1 MKKQSSRARAQS
13 APTVRH
19 QLEHPV
25 PTVIHDPEEKMTAL
39 GRFAHHAMLEPRR
52 YLGWPLAIIGGLI
65 VAAIA
70 WRMANSVT
78 SNESEVW
85 TKLEAARTPSER
97 VDLAKANPKSPAAT
111 WAKLQAATGY
121 FNEALA
127 DLPNNSEV
135 ALSALKKSLDLFDQ
149 VIREAPHDSVPARV
163 AALGRARTLEMRNDL
178 PKAIE
183 QYERVAKEWPD
194 SPEADEARHYA
205 EALKDPQAVAFY
217 KDLYAYSPTTVTLP
231 PGVTETFPPTGL
243 GSGLPGGL
251 LNPGPAAKSPGGM
264 PGSDLRDLMV
274 PGRNEVVEPKAGTPA
289 PGAAPKS
296 NPPAPKI
303 EAPKPS
309 AMPTPGAPAAKPEV
323 AKPAAVPNTGTPASK
338 PEATKPAP
346 MPKSAPPALKPEA
359 AKPVVE
365 PKASNTPV
373 IKPESP
379 KPEAMPKS
387 APPAPKPV
395 VEPKPN
401 PPTAK
406 PEAAKP
412 VVEPKASNP
421 PAAKPQVTK
430 PAEKSK
436 DLPDDVFAPKPKE
449 SN

>member
-13 APTVRH
+13 TPIVRH

-39 GRFAHHAMLEPRR
+39 GRLAHHAMLEPRR

-65 VAAIA
+65 VAALA
-70 WRMANSVT
+70 WRMANGVT

-97 VDLAKANPKSPAAT
+97 VNLAKANPKSPAAT

-149 VIREAPHDSVPARV
+149 VIREAPHDSAPARV
-163 AALGRARTLEMRNDL
+163 AALGRARTLEMKNDL

-194 SPEADEARHYA
+194 SPEADEARHFA

-217 KDLYAYSPTTVTLP
+217 KDLYAYSPTTVTI
-231 PGVTETFPPTGL
+231 PGGGTETFPSTGL

-251 LNPGPAAKSPGGM
+251 LNPGPAAKTPAGKSA
-264 PGSDLRDLMV
+264 SDLRDLMV
-274 PGRNEVVEPKAGTPA
+274 PGRNEVVEPRAGTPA

-303 EAPKPS
+303 EAPKPA
-309 AMPTPGAPAAKPEV
+309 AMPSPGGPGRKTRGPQAGRRPELRY
-323 AKPAAVPNTGTPASK
+323 TGRQARGPQARLA
-338 PEATKPAP
+338 EVG
-346 MPKSAPPALKPEA
+346 SAGRQARGPQAGHRAESLHSTGIQARGPQARRDAQAQSTSRQARGHQAGRRAEGIRSTGHQA
-359 AKPVVE
+359 RE
-365 PKASNTPV
+365 PQTSCDAQAQSTGRQ
-373 IKPESP
+373 
-379 KPEAMPKS
+379 AGR
-387 APPAPKPV
+387 
-395 VEPKPN
+395 
-401 PPTAK
+401 
-406 PEAAKP
+406 
-412 VVEPKASNP
+412 
-421 PAAKPQVTK
+421 
-430 PAEKSK
+430 
-436 DLPDDVFAPKPKE
+436 
-449 SN
+449 